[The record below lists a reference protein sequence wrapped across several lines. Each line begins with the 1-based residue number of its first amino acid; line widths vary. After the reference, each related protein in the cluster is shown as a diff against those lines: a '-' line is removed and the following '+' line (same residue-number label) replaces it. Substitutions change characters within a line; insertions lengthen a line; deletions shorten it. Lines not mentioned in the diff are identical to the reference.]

1 MSKYGNKRTN
11 GFQSKREAKRAAAL
25 ELLQKAG
32 MISGLRTQVPFE
44 LAPSVVIQ
52 GRKRPPLRYFADF
65 VYEEL
70 ERVADD
76 LGLANYKRHL
86 IVEDAK
92 GHVTDSYRIKRHL
105 MKSVHGID
113 IREV

>member
-11 GFQSKREAKRAAAL
+11 GFQSKREAKRAAELQAL
-25 ELLQKAG
+25 QASG
-32 MISGLRTQVPFE
+32 VISGLRMQVPFE

-65 VYEEL
+65 IYTHHEIINGAWLIET
-70 ERVADD
+70 
-76 LGLANYKRHL
+76 